1 MAIQSQIYKAP
12 SLPKMGKN
20 SSPLNSSS
28 QKIDSVVKGPDLK
41 TSKMSFIKG
50 LGISIITAESL
61 KTVEKPVISTN
72 TLKIVDKIVLKPKKS
87 KGIDKPEI
95 NGANLISS
103 ELAETNSI
111 LVEIQKQLALDFA
124 ARIEERKDKLAIEKK
139 KIRTKKLG
147 EKEKFVEKGK
157 DSGSGIKGFVTK
169 AVTPIKGIF
178 DKIIEFLTLVGTG
191 ILVNSVWKWLQD
203 KENRD
208 KVIAVFAFLKNYWK
222 EIFFTI
228 LTLAV
233 IKKIVSLIV
242 FANRL
247 RKLFNLFRGN
257 KPGGGKGGGLG
268 GGCGPVLGCVTAA
281 LGIGALT
288 LTALAAALLGKGLV
302 APPVTPG
309 LVAPPIGQPVNPIV
323 APDPTYSGRGEGRR
337 TFDPNNS
344 PIQQPEFS
352 IPTSVLAG
360 LVVAAGVGAMFVP
373 IPGMRPVGATL
384 LSSAAAKITIATA
397 AAAILTNSTL
407 SPVGAS
413 ELPSQK
419 SVEEGINKYNDT
431 DKDELVKLYKN
442 EDTPLAERMAAES
455 ILKEK
460 HSVLEPQK
468 LSRGG
473 IIPGAPSMQDTIH
486 ALLAKGEFVMNSMS
500 TKMFKPFLYAIN
512 NNAGRLF
519 KQFIEGVNLMKKNNE
534 LSEELTKIQFVM
546 VKKLNKQ
553 VEELVERERE
563 KKRKEL
569 ERVNL
574 PATGG
579 GTSHPNSTQSN
590 SNQSLIEPKFKPI
603 PIEIKVYRGR
613 TGGGGRTGGNASEGS
628 TTILPLVQPPIDVS
642 AQQTPDETPTQV
654 SEKSQ
659 SSITIRST
667 DSSNPYI
674 ANSYVNYGIDV

>member
-1 MAIQSQIYKAP
+1 
-12 SLPKMGKN
+12 
-20 SSPLNSSS
+20 
-28 QKIDSVVKGPDLK
+28 
-41 TSKMSFIKG
+41 MSFVKG
-50 LGISIITAESL
+50 LGNSFINPENL
-61 KTVEKPVISTN
+61 RGP
-72 TLKIVDKIVLKPKKS
+72 
-87 KGIDKPEI
+87 DKPEI

-124 ARIEERKDKLAIEKK
+124 TRIEERKDKLAIEKK

-157 DSGSGIKGFVTK
+157 DFGSGIKGFATK
-169 AVTPIKGIF
+169 AVAPIKGIF

-191 ILVNSVWKWLQD
+191 ILVNSVWEWLQD

-233 IKKIVSLIV
+233 IKKIVSLLT

-247 RKLFNLFRGN
+247 RKLFKLFRGN
-257 KPGGGKGGGLG
+257 KPGGGGGPP
-268 GGCGPVLGCVTAA
+268 GGCGAVVGCGAAIVTAIVSA
-281 LGIGALT
+281 GALA
-288 LTALAAALLGKGLV
+288 ALAAALLGKGLV

-309 LVAPPIGQPVNPIV
+309 LVAPPTTGQVLNPSPITADPIGQGLQDIENIPNGILGTLANIGNSREFQIGALLTALAATGVAIAAPEPFSTSGGLAAIGPLLTKLKLLTTGAALKGVAIGSVVLGTVSPMTAMAKEKGMKVPPENEVAEQVVKYFGLSKEELLEIYKNKNTKIV
-323 APDPTYSGRGEGRR
+323 ERLAAEKTLTQQYNLKLDP
-337 TFDPNNS
+337 
-344 PIQQPEFS
+344 PEF
-352 IPTSVLAG
+352 
-360 LVVAAGVGAMFVP
+360 
-373 IPGMRPVGATL
+373 
-384 LSSAAAKITIATA
+384 
-397 AAAILTNSTL
+397 
-407 SPVGAS
+407 
-413 ELPSQK
+413 
-419 SVEEGINKYNDT
+419 
-431 DKDELVKLYKN
+431 
-442 EDTPLAERMAAES
+442 
-455 ILKEK
+455 
-460 HSVLEPQK
+460 
-468 LSRGG
+468 SRGG

-534 LSEELTKIQFVM
+534 LSREVTTTQFDI

-553 VEELVERERE
+553 IEELVKREEE
-563 KKRKEL
+563 KKRKKL
-569 ERVNL
+569 EDPNGGGGGLGGSTSVSTNNRSSG
-574 PATGG
+574 TGG
-579 GTSHPNSTQSN
+579 SNTPVFTKNTSVATKS
-590 SNQSLIEPKFKPI
+590 KPV
-603 PIEIKVYRGR
+603 PIKIQTYRRGI
-613 TGGGGRTGGNASEGS
+613 GGGGRTGGTGGDSSGSSEGVKS
-628 TTILPLVQPPIDVS
+628 LTVIPFKKPTIDLS

-659 SSITIRST
+659 SSITISST